1 MGQQYTTERKRSTSL
16 KQQFPAGIQAST
28 LHFLFVISTMLIG
41 SQPAW
46 GQDSLGDNSL
56 KAKLDSIAPSGHTPH
71 VYRMN
76 YWVSGAFSLVATA
89 ADIYAIPNIIKAK
102 EPLTDDELKGIS
114 TNTHNGFD
122 EWALK
127 QDPSKREEFYKASD
141 YVLPAIIVSA
151 AALGL
156 DKNIRKDWARI
167 LMMYYEMHS
176 VTFSMYNF
184 SPFGPAFQNKI
195 RPYSY
200 YNYYTDDQRKTGN
213 NRNSQSSGHTASAA
227 AATFF
232 MVKVYT
238 DYHPEIGR
246 KKYLLYGL
254 ATIPPLV
261 EGYLRMKA
269 LAHFPSDILIGLV
282 VGGVCGVVVPDL
294 HKFRRHNIRL
304 GVITA
309 PMGPGLSLSWQP
321 NYERTRTS
329 PDYSPGID

>member
-1 MGQQYTTERKRSTSL
+1 MGQQYTTNRERNKPYNKYYCAG
-16 KQQFPAGIQAST
+16 KQTFD
-28 LHFLFVISTMLIG
+28 LHFLFLIFIGLFG
-41 SQPAW
+41 SQPAF
-46 GQDSLGDNSL
+46 GQDSLDDNSL

-102 EPLTDDELKGIS
+102 EPLTDDELRGIS
-114 TNTHNGFD
+114 KNTHNEFD
-122 EWALK
+122 EWALR
-127 QDPSKREEFYKASD
+127 QDPSKRDQYYKASD

-151 AALGL
+151 AALGF

-167 LMMYYEMHS
+167 FMMYYEMHS
-176 VTFSMYNF
+176 VTFSLYNF

-200 YNYYTDDQRKTGN
+200 YNYYTDDERRTGN
-213 NRNSQSSGHTASAA
+213 NRNSQYSGHTATAA
-227 AATFF
+227 ASTFF

-282 VGGVCGVVVPDL
+282 IGGVCGVVIPDL
-294 HKFRRHNIRL
+294 HKFRKHHVRL
-304 GVITA
+304 GVINA
-309 PMGPGLSLSWQP
+309 PMGPGLSLSWRP
-321 NYERTRTS
+321 NYEKTRTFNN
-329 PDYSPGID
+329 YSPGID